1 MAENLVGPV
10 TYVDGEFAAVF
21 GRDGKAIAMIRYR
34 VVHLRHLQQKVVP
47 DVTHEKYK
55 SPTAETVGF
64 ENG

>member
-47 DVTHEKYK
+47 DVSHTFR
-55 SPTAETVGF
+55 V
-64 ENG
+64 